1 MKKARGKIVQA
12 AKNGNTL
19 AILLG
24 TLGKEHLSIKDKACK
39 KPLGG
44 DKIFP
49 SGLLIAS
56 GKDLLKP
63 RVKGGKAAIEKL
75 YNKDDLKDGI
85 CIYRE
90 KFNVVFISKHC
101 PKSYENELSH
111 SLPLERMNV
120 VFLKVDP

>member
-1 MKKARGKIVQA
+1 LKKAREKIVQA

-49 SGLLIAS
+49 SSLLTAS

-63 RVKGGKAAIEKL
+63 KVKGGKAAIENL
-75 YNKDDLKDGI
+75 YSKMIWTVRYAFIVKSLTSCLYLSILLKFM
-85 CIYRE
+85 
-90 KFNVVFISKHC
+90 KMS
-101 PKSYENELSH
+101 
-111 SLPLERMNV
+111 
-120 VFLKVDP
+120 

>member
-1 MKKARGKIVQA
+1 MQA

-49 SGLLIAS
+49 SSLLTAS

-75 YNKDDLKDGI
+75 YNKDDMNGGI

-90 KFNVVFISKHC
+90 KFNVVFVSKHC

-111 SLPLERMNV
+111 SLPLTRMNV
-120 VFLKVDP
+120 VFLKVEP

>member
-1 MKKARGKIVQA
+1 MKKAREKIVQA

-24 TLGKEHLSIKDKACK
+24 TLGKEHLSIKDKACT

-49 SGLLIAS
+49 SSLLTAS

-63 RVKGGKAAIEKL
+63 KVKGGKAAIEKL
-75 YNKDDLKDGI
+75 YSKDDIFIIYLFMLKTYLQI
-85 CIYRE
+85 KNIKKYCLF
-90 KFNVVFISKHC
+90 K
-101 PKSYENELSH
+101 
-111 SLPLERMNV
+111 
-120 VFLKVDP
+120 